1 MNEWVISFLQ
11 FILTRHLEFNFL
23 KKKINIY
30 LIKRYLIF
38 LQYTRTEVSKSKAP
52 APAGF

>member
-23 KKKINIY
+23 KKKNKHLFNKKVSY
-30 LIKRYLIF
+30 IF
-38 LQYTRTEVSKSKAP
+38 AIHTHRSK
-52 APAGF
+52 